1 MTREVLLMSDC
12 KSVISKTTAIL
23 ESLDHK
29 SLTLTSEQLRNDST
43 CRSAVL
49 AALVALDDSNTET
62 AAIAEIKKSFPNLPV
77 FLLHPDQQ
85 FFERNPNSRLNSRP
99 NYRNVAGTIRL
110 PVRYRDMIEVLK
122 QAQLKRAQDKASKND
137 GITITG
143 DSPRIS
149 AITKLIRQV
158 APTEANVL
166 LSGESGTGKEVVA
179 RSIHNLSLRSD
190 CPFVAVNCGAIPP
203 ELLESELF
211 GHEKGAFTGA
221 FQARAGRF
229 ELAQGGTLFLDEIGD
244 MPLNMQVKLLRV
256 IQERTFERVGG
267 TRTIKSDVRLIAATH
282 QDLEKRIDDGEF
294 RMDLFYRLNVFPIEL
309 PPLRERSEDIPLLI
323 REFIERKRFDQHP
336 PISLS
341 DDALQTLMNHPLP
354 GNVRE
359 LENLIERLTILY
371 PGETVCRDQ
380 LPQRYCQQRVD
391 SQFDSI
397 VSRPNLPEELPTLSD
412 GSAARINLKQYLASL
427 ERSLICRALE
437 QSDWVVTQAARTL
450 SVRRTTLIEKI
461 RKLEIRQP
469 AGEER
474 RTSL

>member
-1 MTREVLLMSDC
+1 MTGEVLLVSDC

-23 ESLDHK
+23 ESLDHQ
-29 SLTLTSEQLRNDST
+29 SLPLEIEQIRGGASGSSDAL
-43 CRSAVL
+43 AVL
-49 AALVALDDSNTET
+49 VAIENNSTERT
-62 AAIAEIKKSFPNLPV
+62 AIADIKKTFPKLPI
-77 FLLHPDQQ
+77 FLLRPDQQ
-85 FFERNPNSRLNSRP
+85 FFEKNPQPLDI
-99 NYRNVAGTIRL
+99 AGTIRL

-122 QAQLKRAQDKASKND
+122 QAQLKRAQIKESKAD

-143 DSPRIS
+143 TSPGIS
-149 AITKLIRQV
+149 AIKRLIRQV
-158 APTEANVL
+158 APTEASVL

-190 CPFVAVNCGAIPP
+190 RPFVAVNCGAIPP

-211 GHEKGAFTGA
+211 GHEKGSFTGA

-267 TRTIKSDVRLIAATH
+267 TKTIKSDVRLIAATH
-282 QDLEKRIDDGEF
+282 QDLEKRITNGEF

-309 PPLRERSEDIPLLI
+309 PPLRDRCEDIPLLI
-323 REFIERKRFDQHP
+323 REFIERKRLAQQQ
-336 PISLS
+336 PITLHE
-341 DDALQTLMNHPLP
+341 DALQTLMHHPLP

-371 PGETVCRDQ
+371 PGETVSHNQ
-380 LPQRYCQQRVD
+380 LPPRYCQRQID
-391 SQFDSI
+391 CSLDPI
-397 VSRPNLPEELPTLSD
+397 VSRQTLSGD
-412 GSAARINLKQYLASL
+412 LATLPAEAAAKINLKQYLASL

-437 QSDWVVTQAARTL
+437 QSDWVVTQAAKTL

-469 AGEER
+469 EDEQSR
-474 RTSL
+474 VSL

>member
-1 MTREVLLMSDC
+1 MIGEVLLVSDC
-12 KSVISKTTAIL
+12 ESVISKTSAIL

-29 SLTLTSEQLRNDST
+29 SLPLATEQIRNGFSYNSD
-43 CRSAVL
+43 AL
-49 AALVALDDSNTET
+49 AALIALENKNNERS
-62 AAIAEIKKSFPNLPV
+62 AIANLKKSLPNLPV
-77 FLLHPDQQ
+77 FLLRPDQQ
-85 FFERNPNSRLNSRP
+85 FFERNPDALDI
-99 NYRNVAGTIRL
+99 AGTIRQ
-110 PVRYRDMIEVLK
+110 PVRYRDMIELLK
-122 QAQLKRAQDKASKND
+122 QAQLKRAQNRESRTD

-143 DSPRIS
+143 NSPRIS
-149 AITKLIRQV
+149 TIKRLIRQV
-158 APTEANVL
+158 APTDANVL

-179 RSIHNLSLRSD
+179 RSIHNLSLRFRR
-190 CPFVAVNCGAIPP
+190 PFVAVNCGAIPP

-229 ELAQGGTLFLDEIGD
+229 EMAEGGTLFLDEIGD

-282 QDLEKRIDDGEF
+282 QDLEKRISVGEF

-323 REFIERKRFDQHP
+323 REFIERKHLSQQQ
-336 PISLS
+336 PITL
-341 DDALQTLMNHPLP
+341 DENALQMLMNHPLP

-371 PGETVCRDQ
+371 PGETVSHDQ
-380 LPQRYCQQRVD
+380 LPQRYCQQQID
-391 SQFDSI
+391 GCFDSI
-397 VSRPNLPEELPTLSD
+397 VSRQNLPGELASLPVD
-412 GSAARINLKQYLASL
+412 SAAKINLKQYLASL

-437 QSDWVVTQAARTL
+437 QSDWVVTQAAKTL

-461 RKLEIRQP
+461 RKLEIKPP
-469 AGEER
+469 ASEEG

>member
-1 MTREVLLMSDC
+1 MTGEVLLLSDRD
-12 KSVISKTTAIL
+12 SVISKTTAIL

-29 SLTLTSEQLRNDST
+29 SLPVDPEQLPHSLSVSSDALAVLIAIDDSTSERAT
-43 CRSAVL
+43 I
-49 AALVALDDSNTET
+49 AA
-62 AAIAEIKKSFPNLPV
+62 IKKSRPLLPI
-77 FLLHPDQQ
+77 FLLRPDHL
-85 FFERNPNSRLNSRP
+85 FFEKNPQFGD
-99 NYRNVAGTIRL
+99 VAGTIRL

-122 QAQLKRAQDKASKND
+122 LAQLKRVQNKESKAD

-143 DSPRIS
+143 DSPSINT
-149 AITKLIRQV
+149 IKKLIRQV

-179 RSIHNLSLRSD
+179 RSIHNLSLRSGR
-190 CPFVAVNCGAIPP
+190 PFVAVNCGAIPP

-229 ELAQGGTLFLDEIGD
+229 ELAEGGTLFLDEIGD

-267 TRTIKSDVRLIAATH
+267 SKTIQSDVRLVAATH
-282 QDLEKRIDDGEF
+282 QDLEQRIADGEF

-309 PPLRERSEDIPLLI
+309 PPLRARSEDIPLLI
-323 REFIERKRFDQHP
+323 QEFIQRKSLIQQQ
-336 PISLS
+336 PIKLGE
-341 DDALQTLMNHPLP
+341 DALQSLMHHPLP

-371 PGETVCRDQ
+371 PGETVGRDQ

-391 SQFDSI
+391 SQIHSMAGNHALTEALDS
-397 VSRPNLPEELPTLSD
+397 LAD

-437 QSDWVVTQAARTL
+437 QSDWVVTQAAKTL

-461 RKLEIRQP
+461 RKLEIKQP

-474 RTSL
+474 RASL